1 MIHYISP
8 GLNLAIIETYFA
20 KVALKPKILISLSQ
34 NVHAKFVA
42 WSLSPIIGVGS
53 DKGRYV
59 NTPQLRS
66 IRLVEIAIWP
76 VLPTPKKSQIPIGYR
91 GTVKMY
97 TLYGNPYQLR
107 FSVSRRAVPR
117 IGLVRNVTSRLYYE
131 FCLVENITEQV
142 RRGLVQYIT
151 SRPYYDL
158 RRGLVQ
164 YITSRPY

>member
-1 MIHYISP
+1 MTSYYREQNSDCSLFCSLREP
-8 GLNLAIIETYFA
+8 S
-20 KVALKPKILISLSQ
+20 KV
-34 NVHAKFVA
+34 
-42 WSLSPIIGVGS
+42 
-53 DKGRYV
+53 RYV

-66 IRLVEIAIWP
+66 IRPLEIAIWP

>member
-1 MIHYISP
+1 MS
-8 GLNLAIIETYFA
+8 LALSHS
-20 KVALKPKILISLSQ
+20 KVHLAVK
-34 NVHAKFVA
+34 V
-42 WSLSPIIGVGS
+42 
-53 DKGRYV
+53 RYV
-59 NTPQLRS
+59 NTRQLRS
-66 IRLVEIAIWP
+66 IRIVEIAIWP